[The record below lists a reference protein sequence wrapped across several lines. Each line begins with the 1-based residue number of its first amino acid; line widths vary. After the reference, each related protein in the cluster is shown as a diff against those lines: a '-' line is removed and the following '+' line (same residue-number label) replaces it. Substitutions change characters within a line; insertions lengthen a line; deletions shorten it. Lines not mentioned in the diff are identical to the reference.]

1 MLNQLIM
8 ALSFTQPPFAVR
20 RSLPLPPRSNE
31 PSAGVFG
38 AAAAALLLG
47 TAVVTGDRNVSTK
60 APVADTSSFPD
71 DSVVDKISARMVS
84 LDKISLDTISLS
96 VAPKPST
103 VANMAPSLP
112 SPALPSTLP
121 TMDGSLLEE
130 RLAVILDV
138 RERVVAALRETTE
151 TNTKL
156 RAELESLYA
165 QNAGLSYTVDSRV
178 FVGLKQAV
186 KALRRSSAPGAEQAS
201 AAKQAF

>member
-1 MLNQLIM
+1 MLNQIIM

-60 APVADTSSFPD
+60 APVADASSFPD
-71 DSVVDKISARMVS
+71 DSVVDKISARMV
-84 LDKISLDTISLS
+84 SLDTISLS

-112 SPALPSTLP
+112 SPALPSPPP

-186 KALRRSSAPGAEQAS
+186 KALRRSSATGAEQAS